1 MCNREFITLMPHST
15 YLKIILH
22 LRAEICLG
30 IHRAHLVPERI
41 MSVLIIVGMWSAQ
54 PRAQLH
60 SCHVW
65 RLTLGRDDVNQWGLI
80 FILQT
85 KRM

>member
-1 MCNREFITLMPHST
+1 MHNHEFITLMLHST
-15 YLKIILH
+15 CLKIILH
-22 LRAEICLG
+22 LRTEIFLG
-30 IHRAHLVPERI
+30 IHRAHLVPEQI
-41 MSVLIIVGMWSAQ
+41 TSVLIIVGMQSAQ
-54 PRAQLH
+54 PCAQLH

-65 RLTLGRDDVNQWGLI
+65 RLTLDRDDRNQWGLI